1 MVLDD
6 AKIEPGKTWLTE
18 NGVVVVSELCAVI
31 VIISG
36 RKMAD
41 LAVDGC

>member
-6 AKIEPGKTWLTE
+6 EKIESGRTWLTE
-18 NGVVVVSELCAVI
+18 NGVAVVSELCVVI
-31 VIISG
+31 VIIGG